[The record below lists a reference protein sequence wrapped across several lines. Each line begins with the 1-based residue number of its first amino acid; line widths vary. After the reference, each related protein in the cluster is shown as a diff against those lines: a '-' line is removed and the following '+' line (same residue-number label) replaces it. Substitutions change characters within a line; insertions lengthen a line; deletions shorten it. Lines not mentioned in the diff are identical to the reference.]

1 MLTESSDFT
10 VIGVLGA
17 QGVGKSTI
25 MSLLAGAQWSD
36 SSDRDRCSL
45 HEPTFPPQSAQTA
58 LRAAHQ
64 TSGIDFSVTPERLLL
79 LDTQAL
85 LSPSVMLEL
94 QQQLQRRGDA
104 QGPSAADSPGSAESL
119 VELQSLRTVLLV
131 LSVCHIVVCVHDAQ
145 SAAPSLRLLRTAQM
159 LRHRIPD
166 LSCLALATPATATA
180 TASAA
185 AAAAAAAA
193 TATATS
199 VQTPGADDSLAA
211 SIMASEHSPRLAFVF
226 NRQPESAFQP
236 DRLRVLHQIL
246 GRLFTNRATAAAVDK
261 ATIDDKDNASAGAP
275 VAATAFAASAVA
287 APAEPMLFVL
297 PEHSGGDTGDDVG
310 GEGLHRAHLGFEA
323 EALKTRDA
331 LLAMRRGAF
340 AKSLTEKDWWRG
352 VQRVWELIRRSN
364 LLAEYT
370 KTVQKLHLYA

>member
-1 MLTESSDFT
+1 M
-10 VIGVLGA
+10 
-17 QGVGKSTI
+17 
-25 MSLLAGAQWSD
+25 
-36 SSDRDRCSL
+36 
-45 HEPTFPPQSAQTA
+45 
-58 LRAAHQ
+58 
-64 TSGIDFSVTPERLLL
+64 
-79 LDTQAL
+79 
-85 LSPSVMLEL
+85 
-94 QQQLQRRGDA
+94 
-104 QGPSAADSPGSAESL
+104 
-119 VELQSLRTVLLV
+119 
-131 LSVCHIVVCVHDAQ
+131 
-145 SAAPSLRLLRTAQM
+145 
-159 LRHRIPD
+159 
-166 LSCLALATPATATA
+166 
-180 TASAA
+180 
-185 AAAAAAAA
+185 
-193 TATATS
+193 
-199 VQTPGADDSLAA
+199 
-211 SIMASEHSPRLAFVF
+211 
-226 NRQPESAFQP
+226 
-236 DRLRVLHQIL
+236 
-246 GRLFTNRATAAAVDK
+246 DK